1 MCRIVKT
8 CRIGDIIAKLDRG
21 FTKDGTGDADRTH
34 VIDATMLLNGE
45 AWRVRVCAWRRGG
58 HEAPQRARVRQED
71 RKGGLRGTDHI
82 SEKERNFK
90 LPSVRSRTRCK
101 QISHLVV

>member
-45 AWRVRVCAWRRGG
+45 AWRKRIYDGQWGVLGM
-58 HEAPQRARVRQED
+58 
-71 RKGGLRGTDHI
+71 
-82 SEKERNFK
+82 
-90 LPSVRSRTRCK
+90 PSTN
-101 QISHLVV
+101 I